1 MFVSSV
7 TCAKYRG
14 ETLSRLP
21 RPSLCGTYHVH
32 ANGER
37 VHECVFDWVLPY
49 HAPGLAPVGDETGAY
64 HIDLNGNAAYSQRYS
79 RTFGYYCGYAAVAD
93 SSGWHHI
100 DAKGLR
106 SYIGNWDWC
115 GNFQQ
120 HRSTVRDKAGMYFH
134 IRVDGTVL
142 DGGPYAY
149 AGDFREGAAVVR
161 GLDGLCR
168 HVDLDGQL
176 VNEKEFI
183 DLDNFH
189 KGYARAR
196 DERGWF
202 FVDRDGGE
210 RLPGKRYAEIEPFY
224 NGQAHVRT
232 HAGDRLILSE
242 DGVSMAKPQRSVRE
256 MDAQLQHLAVDMW
269 GPLAV
274 RLGIRLG
281 IHGGQPSFEVNDEIA
296 EIVKSSWVH
305 LGLLDRKGSLT
316 PLGSAIQPDSVW
328 EKRFLYW
335 TGVQLKPWLT
345 PEERLSPEGFIG
357 GSFFSEI
364 SSEPSLVQLVHEV
377 LDSYAQDDWAG
388 IDAVLELE
396 HDSTVVD
403 LGGGKGGLLSAIGS
417 NVRERILVDLP
428 EVVELLHDE
437 NISGFPCDIF
447 VDDLPIGDVYILSRV
462 LHDWPNQVCKKLLS
476 RIPKSSRLIVIDRV
490 LNPEEHGLLNLNM
503 LLVSG
508 GKERNQMEWDALFR
522 SSGWELGHQKQWSH
536 HTIFFLKGD

>member
-1 MFVSSV
+1 MFVNSA
-7 TCAKYRG
+7 TCARYRG
-14 ETLSRLP
+14 ETLSPLP

-37 VHECVFDWVLPY
+37 VHELAFDWVLPY

-64 HIDLNGNAAYSQRYS
+64 HINLNGEEAYSQRYS
-79 RTFGYYCGYAAVAD
+79 RTFGYYCDYAAVAD

-100 DAKGLR
+100 DAHGLR
-106 SYIGNWDWC
+106 AYIGNWDWC

-120 HRSTVRDKAGMYFH
+120 HRCTVRDKDGAYFH
-134 IRVDGTVL
+134 IRVDGSVL
-142 DGGPYAY
+142 DGGPYTY

-168 HVDLDGQL
+168 HVDLEGRL
-176 VNEKEFI
+176 LNKKEFI

-202 FVDRDGGE
+202 FIDRDGEE
-210 RLPGKRYAEIEPFY
+210 RLSGKRYAEIEPFY

-232 HAGDRLILSE
+232 HAGTRLILSE
-242 DGVSMAKPQRSVRE
+242 EGISMAQPQRSVRE
-256 MDAQLQHLAVDMW
+256 MDAQLQHLAVSMW

-274 RLGIRLG
+274 RLGIQLG
-281 IHGGQPSFEVNDEIA
+281 IHGGQPCFEVNDETV
-296 EIVKSSWVH
+296 EIVKSSWVN

-316 PLGSAIQPDSVW
+316 LLGSAIQPDSVW

-335 TGVQLKPWLT
+335 TGVQLKPWLN
-345 PEERLSPEGFIG
+345 PDERLSPEGFIG
-357 GSFFSEI
+357 ETFFSGI
-364 SSEPSLVQLVHEV
+364 SSDPSVVQLVQEV

-388 IDAVLELE
+388 IESVLELE
-396 HDSTVVD
+396 HDATVVD
-403 LGGGKGGLLSAIGS
+403 LGGGRGGMLSTIGS
-417 NVRERILVDLP
+417 KVKERILVDLP
-428 EVVELLHDE
+428 EVVELIQDE
-437 NISGFPCDIF
+437 SIIGFPCDIF
-447 VDDLPIGDVYILSRV
+447 VDDLPMGDVYILSRV
-462 LHDWPNQVCKKLLS
+462 LHDWSNQACKTLLS

-490 LNPEEHGLLNLNM
+490 FNPQEHGLLNLNM

-508 GKERNQMEWDALFR
+508 GKERNQIEWDALFR
-522 SSGWELGHQKQWSH
+522 SAGWGIRLQKYWSDH
-536 HTIFFLKGD
+536 SIFFLIGD